1 MLKRVTSLLLCLLLV
16 LTCCS
21 LAACTGGS
29 DDADNNGENGS
40 ENGGEN
46 GSNGGEN
53 GDSNGEDGEKEFQ
66 NEAKDFGDTTVKIL
80 GYKGEG
86 NYYSCQIDVEKGSD
100 DPVEDA
106 FYKRNAFIEENYGIN
121 IDVVVPGTGEDPIE
135 MIRQDVASNQKQY
148 QAVVNAIHYI
158 APLAIDGYFQDFNS
172 LESDY
177 IHLENSWWDQTLIED
192 VKINDKIFFVTGDA
206 LVEDDEAT
214 WAIYFNKDLVEEY
227 NLESPYDLVKD
238 NNWTL
243 DTMYEMVKKV
253 SVQSG
258 AEKSYDPAVGDVWGI
273 VVQSYDFYL
282 FMQGCEQPM
291 IDNSGSTPVLRV
303 DEEENVLTF
312 NAITE
317 FYYDP
322 VNCGVADYHY
332 PWTEAYPK
340 ERQIF
345 ANGNALFMPGSI
357 SYVGY
362 QELREAEINYGILP
376 MPKRDAELQE
386 NYSTGINAYHC
397 AVICIPRN
405 NKGDT
410 LDATCYALEAM
421 AYYGKE
427 LVTPEYYDRTLTL
440 KRFEDTESG
449 EMLDL
454 IFRNR
459 TYDLG
464 SVFNFNAG
472 DPYVGTLYFYT
483 NILGEKSTEL
493 MSKYNTYKNVFQ
505 TGLDDLLEKCDAL
518 D

>member
-16 LTCCS
+16 ITCCA
-21 LAACTGGS
+21 LAACSGGN
-29 DDADNNGENGS
+29 DGATEDNANNNGDTS
-40 ENGGEN
+40 
-46 GSNGGEN
+46 
-53 GDSNGEDGEKEFQ
+53 GDSNIGADDFQ
-66 NEAKDFGDTTVKIL
+66 NEAKDFGDTTIKIL
-80 GYKGEG
+80 GYNGQG
-86 NYYSCQIDVEKGSD
+86 NYFDCQIDAEKGSD

-106 FYKRNAFIEENYGIN
+106 FYKRNAFIQDNYGIN
-121 IDVVVPGTGEDPIE
+121 IDVVLPGTGEDPIE
-135 MIRQDVASNQKQY
+135 MIRQDVASNQKQF

-158 APLAIDGYFQDFNS
+158 APLAIDGYFQDFNAI
-172 LESDY
+172 ESDY

-192 VKINDKIFFVTGDA
+192 VQINDKIFFVTGDA

-214 WAIYFNKDLVEEY
+214 WAIYFNKDLVEKY
-227 NLESPYDLVKD
+227 NLESPYDLVEE

-253 SVQSG
+253 HSQSG
-258 AEKSYDPAVGDVWGI
+258 ATKSYEPEVGDVWGI

-291 IDNSGSTPVLRV
+291 IDNSGATPVLRV
-303 DEEENVLTF
+303 DDEENVLTF
-312 NAITE
+312 NAIAE

-322 VNCGVADYHY
+322 VNCGVADYHGRWDSGVY
-332 PWTEAYPK
+332 EK
-340 ERQIF
+340 EQQIF

-362 QELREAEINYGILP
+362 EALRNAEINYGILP
-376 MPKRDAELQE
+376 MPKRDAKLQE

-405 NKGDT
+405 NKGET

-464 SVFNFNAG
+464 SVFNFNSG

-483 NILGEKSTEL
+483 NILGEKSNEL
-493 MSKYNTYKNVFQ
+493 MSKYNTFKNVFQ

-518 D
+518 K